1 MYYRVLFEVHGV
13 LWVDFVSVLFTMV
26 VATLLFRCHPLRDC
40 HFQFLFWLDDECPL
54 RSNISCMSYTS
65 VSTTSNILQELHDSG
80 LFVVVRFFMASF
92 IQFMLS

>member
-1 MYYRVLFEVHGV
+1 
-13 LWVDFVSVLFTMV
+13 
-26 VATLLFRCHPLRDC
+26 
-40 HFQFLFWLDDECPL
+40 
-54 RSNISCMSYTS
+54 MSYTS